1 MIELFLLFLCFF
13 LFFTAGNQTGV
24 MIALSFFLFEFVY
37 VAHSSRYYGYYNHG
51 NQGGKSFE
59 KLWVLSLLQQSRK
72 FRSEVKWEGLF
83 QFGPTGMFRTTSRG
97 GSLRLVGPKFA
108 VPVWQTGSLPYFFL
122 R

>member
-1 MIELFLLFLCFF
+1 
-13 LFFTAGNQTGV
+13 

-37 VAHSSRYYGYYNHG
+37 VAHSSRYYGYYTYG

-72 FRSEVKWEGLF
+72 FRSKVKWEGLF

-97 GSLRLVGPKFA
+97 GSL
-108 VPVWQTGSLPYFFL
+108 
-122 R
+122 